1 MPIGVVT
8 VRILRPGAW
17 AEQLLV
23 SPGLAYRRPRSASSN
38 GQVAEFWLDN
48 ATPEE
53 AYEAVQGALDA
64 VGGDW
69 PEYLELR
76 RPSSRNR

>member
-8 VRILRPGAW
+8 VRILQPGAW
-17 AEQLLV
+17 AEQHLV
-23 SPGLAYRRPRSASSN
+23 SAGARLQTSSVRELN

-69 PEYLELR
+69 PQYLELR
-76 RPSSRNR
+76 RPS

>member
-8 VRILRPGAW
+8 VRILQPGEL
-17 AEQLLV
+17 AEQLLANA
-23 SPGLAYRRPRSASSN
+23 GARLQTSSVRELN

-48 ATPEE
+48 ATHEE

-69 PEYLELR
+69 TEFLELR
-76 RPSSRNR
+76 RPSPPSV

>member
-8 VRILRPGAW
+8 VRILQPGAW

-23 SPGLAYRRPRSASSN
+23 SAGARLQTSSVRELN

-76 RPSSRNR
+76 RPSSP